1 MYHHIVY
8 AEINRIIGICYECG
22 HVGEFKLVK
31 TEDGKFEF
39 ICPCC
44 GNKDDDKMD
53 VRGRLCGYLG
63 TINAKNVNAGRLDDI
78 NNRRIHT
85 DCKDEVQ

>member
-1 MYHHIVY
+1 
-8 AEINRIIGICYECG
+8 
-22 HVGEFKLVK
+22 
-31 TEDGKFEF
+31 
-39 ICPCC
+39 
-44 GNKDDDKMD
+44 MD